1 MRCELPRAG
10 MLLLLAAAF
19 AALEWAPDPLDAA
32 DRAARAAAG
41 AGDASATADAADGGA
56 ASPAVALRI
65 AQDAG
70 ARAPRRALPHLVAAA
85 LARDGRQDDVA
96 ALEIER
102 AARAE
107 PRRGPVQRVVANDR
121 LIDAVLHHDP
131 ELRLDAARA
140 FAAAV
145 AAGELSCLDAYDS
158 LRAAEAPAACFDL
171 VAGRDPERLEALV
184 EHHAYSLASDDA
196 LAVAD
201 RLDALRADG
210 KRRGRALAERR
221 LGAACFAAGRAAEA
235 AIRFRAAAELLG
247 EPDRFALDRAD
258 AHFAAGNEDEGARQ
272 LLHALATGEADAERA
287 AGSIRC
293 AADEEAAA
301 RALLAAALRAQER
314 ELRERCASVFHR
326 LGQPDRRNLLLVAG
340 DPR

>member
-1 MRCELPRAG
+1 

-19 AALEWAPDPLDAA
+19 AALEWAPDPLAAA

-41 AGDASATADAADGGA
+41 AGDTIATADAADGSA
-56 ASPAVALRI
+56 PSPAEALRI
-65 AQDAG
+65 AQEAG
-70 ARAPRRALPHLVAAA
+70 ARAPRRALAHLVAAA
-85 LARDGRQDDVA
+85 LARDGRQDELA
-96 ALEIER
+96 AREIER

-107 PRRGPVQRVVANDR
+107 PCRGPVQRVVANDR
-121 LIDAVLHHDP
+121 LIDAVLHHDQ
-131 ELRLDAARA
+131 ELLNAAARA

-158 LRAAEAPAACFDL
+158 LRAAEAPAGCYDL

-184 EHHAYSLASDDA
+184 EHHAFSLATDDA

-201 RLDALRADG
+201 RLDALRADP

-221 LGAACFAAGRAAEA
+221 LGAACFTAGRAAEA
-235 AIRFRAAAELLG
+235 ALRFRAAAELLG
-247 EPDRFALDRAD
+247 QPDGFALDRAD
-258 AHFAAGNEDEGARQ
+258 AHFAAGNEEEGAKH

-293 AADEEAAA
+293 AADEQAAA
-301 RALLAAALRAQER
+301 QALLAAGLRAKER
-314 ELRERCASVFHR
+314 DLRERCAAVFHR
-326 LGQPDRRNLLLVAG
+326 LGQPDPRNLLLVAG